1 MLTYTLS
8 SLPSVPLYEQLYTL
22 LKRDIVNGV
31 IPAGEKLP
39 SRRAFA
45 RNLGVSSIT
54 VENAYNRL
62 IDEGYLFSEPKRGF
76 FTADILPPREAP
88 APAAHPEIRLPQ
100 ERAEE
105 MLDLSG
111 NRASSSLFPFSVWAH
126 LLRDVINDKGEALLL
141 PSPCGGV
148 PELREAIARHLA
160 SFRGMQA
167 DPDQIIIGAGTEY
180 LYGLLIQLLGKD
192 KVFCLEDPGYG
203 KIAQIYDS
211 HGAVSRWA
219 PMDDAG
225 ISIAGLEAAGADIAH
240 ISPTHHFPTGI
251 SMPIGRR
258 HELLAWANAAP
269 DRFIVEDDYDSEFRL
284 NGRPLPSLQSI
295 DAGGR
300 VIYMNTFSKSL
311 ASTVRISYMVLPPAL
326 ANRYY
331 EKLSF
336 YSCTV
341 STFEQYTLARF
352 IADGY
357 FEKHINRMRLHYAR
371 LRKQILAV
379 IAASGCASSL
389 SVVERDSGLH
399 FLLKVATN
407 LSDAAFTAALREKN
421 ISLVPL
427 SAYYRDP
434 AKAPEHMFLLNY
446 SSISAEDVEMALRE
460 IEPLCGKG
468 GMPQ

>member
-8 SLPSVPLYEQLYTL
+8 SSPTMPLYEQLYTL
-22 LKRDIVNGV
+22 LKRDIVDGV

-100 ERAEE
+100 ERTAET
-105 MLDLSG
+105 LDLSG

-148 PELREAIARHLA
+148 PELRKAIARHL
-160 SFRGMQA
+160 SSLRGMQV

-203 KIAQIYDS
+203 KIAQIYAS
-211 HGAVSRWA
+211 FGAVSRWA

-225 ISIAGLEAAGADIAH
+225 LSVAGLEAAGADIAH

-258 HELLAWANAAP
+258 HELLVWANAAP

-295 DAGGR
+295 DAGWR

-341 STFEQYTLARF
+341 STFEQFTLARF

-379 IAASGCASSL
+379 IAASPCANSL
-389 SVVERDSGLH
+389 SIVERDSGLH
-399 FLLKVATN
+399 FLLKVATD
-407 LSDAAFTAALREKN
+407 LTDADFTAALLKKN

-434 AKAPEHMFLLNY
+434 VTAPEHMFLLNY
-446 SSISAEDVEMALRE
+446 SSISAQDVEMALRE

-468 GMPQ
+468 GMP

>member
-251 SMPIGRR
+251 SMPICRR

-399 FLLKVATN
+399 FLLKVATD

-421 ISLVPL
+421 TSLVPL